1 MLRWS
6 TRKGGGEFFSLWQ
19 HGFERPLKLPSI
31 CARRSTVQK
40 VERIPVRDDARRQ
53 GKENPNDFGWAFIT
67 ILIEYHRTVVN
78 A

>member
-1 MLRWS
+1 MS
-6 TRKGGGEFFSLWQ
+6 TGTSFGGTGTY
-19 HGFERPLKLPSI
+19 
-31 CARRSTVQK
+31 TVQK